1 MLTTAARLAYN
12 RATGRSRPLTYNTEG
27 MVHMTQALIRA
38 LALPPL
44 YARTARAFWD
54 DEHISAQMLK
64 AHLAPDVE
72 AASRR
77 HEFIE
82 RSARWIAQL
91 LPPERYPA
99 LTDFGCGPGLYA
111 ERFARAGYRVTGIDC
126 SRRSIDYA
134 RRSAAAQ
141 GLDIAYIRADYLHL
155 DAPVA
160 CDAAT
165 LIYCD
170 YGALTP
176 EERMTLLHVMRR
188 CLRPGGRLLVDAFT
202 PAACAR
208 FQPRQSWQCCPDG
221 GFWSTQGYVALE
233 RFARYGDNATLDQYA
248 ILTGDSVAEYYIW
261 NTYFTPDALRDEA
274 AQVGF
279 ELVGAWGD
287 VVGAPLDAQS
297 DTVAVLLERR

>member
-91 LPPERYPA
+91 QPPERYPA

-134 RRSAAAQ
+134 RRSAAGATV
-141 GLDIAYIRADYLHL
+141 GHKNTS
-155 DAPVA
+155 APTTCA
-160 CDAAT
+160 STNPRTAT
-165 LIYCD
+165 L
-170 YGALTP
+170 
-176 EERMTLLHVMRR
+176 
-188 CLRPGGRLLVDAFT
+188 
-202 PAACAR
+202 
-208 FQPRQSWQCCPDG
+208 PR
-221 GFWSTQGYVALE
+221 
-233 RFARYGDNATLDQYA
+233 
-248 ILTGDSVAEYYIW
+248 
-261 NTYFTPDALRDEA
+261 
-274 AQVGF
+274 
-279 ELVGAWGD
+279 
-287 VVGAPLDAQS
+287 
-297 DTVAVLLERR
+297 

>member
-1 MLTTAARLAYN
+1 
-12 RATGRSRPLTYNTEG
+12 
-27 MVHMTQALIRA
+27 MTQALIRA

-176 EERMTLLHVMRR
+176 EERTTLLHVMRR
-188 CLRPGGRLLVDAFT
+188 CLRPGGRTAGGRVHARGVRALS
-202 PAACAR
+202 AAPKLAVL
-208 FQPRQSWQCCPDG
+208 PRRR
-221 GFWSTQGYVALE
+221 VLE
-233 RFARYGDNATLDQYA
+233 R
-248 ILTGDSVAEYYIW
+248 TGLCGAG
-261 NTYFTPDALRDEA
+261 ALRPVRRQRDARPVRYTHRRQRGRVLHMEYVLHARRA
-274 AQVGF
+274 A
-279 ELVGAWGD
+279 
-287 VVGAPLDAQS
+287 
-297 DTVAVLLERR
+297 R

>member
-141 GLDIAYIRADYLHL
+141 QLDIKYICADYLRL
-155 DAPVA
+155 DEPAH

-170 YGALTP
+170 YGALIP
-176 EERMTLLHVMRR
+176 AERIALLHTIHR
-188 CLRPGGRLLVDAFT
+188 CLRPGGRLLLDAFT
-202 PAACAR
+202 PAAFAR
-208 FQPRQSWQCCPDG
+208 FQPRQSWQYCPDG
-221 GFWSTQGYVALE
+221 GFWSAQGYVALE
-233 RFARYGDNATLDQYA
+233 RFAAYGSSATLDQYA
-248 ILTGDSVAEYYIW
+248 ILTGDSIAEYYIW
-261 NTYFTPDALRDEA
+261 NTYFTPEALRAEA
-274 AQVGF
+274 VQAGF
-279 ELVGAWGD
+279 ELVGTWSD
-287 VVGAPLDAQS
+287 VAGAPQDERS
-297 DTVAVLLERR
+297 DTVAVLFERR